1 MNAIM
6 MTQECWRNTQLSAVA
21 KFGGATLN
29 GIHYII
35 VNKEGKD
42 LFELTHE
49 ANRDGREYA
58 IPSGEPADMID
69 DRYRNIYRKV
79 GRDKFIEW
87 VKEGLELN
95 EMKGRIKEENL

>member
-1 MNAIM
+1 MNSIM
-6 MTQECWRNTQLSAVA
+6 MTQEYWRETQLSAA
-21 KFGGATLN
+21 ARWGGATLN

-42 LFELTHE
+42 LFELTYE

-58 IPSGEPADMID
+58 IPPGEPADMID
-69 DRYRNIYRKV
+69 ERYQKIYRKV

-87 VKEGLELN
+87 VKEGLELK
-95 EMKGRIKEENL
+95 EMKARIKEKNR